1 MLKRDVHILPM
12 LALATAGCLWGTGF
26 FFGKV
31 ALGEMPV
38 ATMVLFRFVFACAG
52 LLPVIFFERRR
63 FAGTEWG
70 WVLAA
75 SVLGVPIQYLVQ
87 FKGLSLTTVSHA
99 SLMVGTLPM
108 LLAVAAVSFS
118 GERLHF
124 GGWIALA
131 ASTVGAALIALSSK
145 GASGTAH
152 ASIFGDSLVV
162 LSMFAA
168 IAWILIS
175 KRLMQTHSPMMVTA
189 FIYWIGMLLLAAVV
203 VTTFGVPSLHYST
216 RAWIAVAEQGLLAT
230 TSTTLF
236 WNWGLKRVPASQ
248 AGIFVN
254 LEPLVGAMLGVWVLH
269 EVLGSMALAGGALI
283 IGAAVYFSYKRQRNP
298 ES

>member
-1 MLKRDVHILPM
+1 
-12 LALATAGCLWGTGF
+12 
-26 FFGKV
+26 
-31 ALGEMPV
+31 
-38 ATMVLFRFVFACAG
+38 
-52 LLPVIFFERRR
+52 
-63 FAGTEWG
+63 
-70 WVLAA
+70 
-75 SVLGVPIQYLVQ
+75 
-87 FKGLSLTTVSHA
+87 
-99 SLMVGTLPM
+99 M